1 MNLVGKLKSFIDGCF
16 DFENPSAGCCKSI
29 GAIPGIQKEYKR
41 ICEKD
46 DGISKDKEETR

>member
-1 MNLVGKLKSFIDGCF
+1 MKIINKLKSFIDGCF

-41 ICEKD
+41 TCEKD
-46 DGISKDKEETR
+46 EDNKQNKDDTV